1 MKRTLWA
8 GAVILVLIAAG
19 YVALPF
25 YSMDQLQR
33 AAQMAKAEEPEKR
46 RESIDTLERYVDF
59 PVLRDNLRVRMQ
71 EQLRSSIG
79 NSIPQEFDELLSA
92 GANFVMGPLMQQFV
106 TPEGIAALLR
116 GGDDLRGIEREL
128 IGGGA
133 AQEERAIPLGE
144 QDSEQGSKRNWKRL
158 KWRFTDINHF
168 SVDYGEADR
177 AELRLIM
184 QRNGLHWQLVDIELL
199 NDSTGPG

>member
-1 MKRTLWA
+1 MKKFLWA
-8 GAVILVLIAAG
+8 GAVIIMVITAG

-25 YSMDQLQR
+25 YAMEQLQR
-33 AAQMAKAEEPEKR
+33 AAKMAGAQEPEKR

-59 PVLRDNLRVRMQ
+59 PVLRDNLRVRLQ

-79 NSIPQEFDELLSA
+79 NSIPQEFDELLTA

-106 TPEGIAALLR
+106 TPEGVAALLR
-116 GGDDLRGIEREL
+116 GGEDLQGMERKL
-128 IGGGA
+128 FGQDTA
-133 AQEERAIPLGE
+133 PQADSYPQTR
-144 QDSEQGSKRNWKRL
+144 QDSEEKPESSWRRL
-158 KWRFTDINHF
+158 KWRFTDINHL
-168 SVDYGEADR
+168 SADYGEANR

-199 NDSTGPG
+199 NGTEGEG

>member
-1 MKRTLWA
+1 MKKFLWA
-8 GAVILVLIAAG
+8 GAVIIMVITAG

-25 YSMDQLQR
+25 YAMEQLQR
-33 AAQMAKAEEPEKR
+33 AAQMAGAQEPEKR

-59 PVLRDNLRVRMQ
+59 PVLRDNLRVRLQ

-79 NSIPQEFDELLSA
+79 NSIPQEFDELLTA

-106 TPEGIAALLR
+106 TPEGVAALLR
-116 GGDDLRGIEREL
+116 GGEDLQGMERKL
-128 IGGGA
+128 FGQDTA
-133 AQEERAIPLGE
+133 PQADSYPQTRQDFEEKPESSWR
-144 QDSEQGSKRNWKRL
+144 RL
-158 KWRFTDINHF
+158 KWRFTDINHL
-168 SVDYGEADR
+168 SADYGEANR

-199 NDSTGPG
+199 NGTEGEG